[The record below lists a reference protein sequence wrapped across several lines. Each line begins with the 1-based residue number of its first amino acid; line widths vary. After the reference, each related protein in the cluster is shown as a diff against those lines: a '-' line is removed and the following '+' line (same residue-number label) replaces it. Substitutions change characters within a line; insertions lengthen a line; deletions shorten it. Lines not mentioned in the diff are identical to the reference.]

1 MELASESHFFN
12 HVGFEMTEAEDGGVT
27 VVLDIDEKHMNRN
40 GILHGGV
47 HATMLDNILGAAL
60 ARHTGMPSTTISLNV
75 NYLAPVKKG
84 RLTASATI
92 LQLGYK
98 SATVEGVIMDTEGTA
113 IAKGTGT
120 FKILRKG

>member
-1 MELASESHFFN
+1 MNLANESHFFN
-12 HVGFEMTEAEDGGVT
+12 HVGFEMIEAEDGAVT
-27 VVLDIDEKHMNRN
+27 IVLDIDDKHMNRN
-40 GILHGGV
+40 DTLHGGV
-47 HATMLDNILGAAL
+47 HATMLDNVLGAVL
-60 ARHTGMPSTTISLNV
+60 HHRTELPSTTVSLNV

-84 RLTASATI
+84 RLTARATI

-98 SATVEGVIMDTEGTA
+98 SATVEGVIADAEGTA

>member
-1 MELASESHFFN
+1 MDLANESQFFN
-12 HVGFEMTEAEDGGVT
+12 HVGFEMKEADEGDVT
-27 VVLDIDEKHMNRN
+27 ILLDIDEKHMNRN
-40 GILHGGV
+40 DTLHGGV
-47 HATMLDNILGAAL
+47 HATMLDNVLGAVL
-60 ARHTGMPSTTISLNV
+60 HHRTELPSTTVSLNV

-84 RLTASATI
+84 RLSATGTI

-98 SATVEGVIMDTEGTA
+98 SATVEGVITDATGTA